1 MRLEKITLKTFTDE
15 SGSLTPVELKDFV
28 DWPVKRIYY
37 LTDVKGSRGG
47 HCVKGEKKIYICQ
60 KGAVKCRFHDGG
72 VSGKKLASARDANA
86 STDWVS
92 FELRGP
98 SEGVLMEGDYYR
110 DFYEFEPGTVLLAVS
125 SVNYDPKDY
134 IYDLNEFIEWR
145 KKS

>member
-15 SGSLTPVELKDFV
+15 RGSLTPVELRDFV
-28 DWPVKRIYY
+28 DWPVARVYY
-37 LTDVKGSRGG
+37 LTDVTGSRGG

-60 KGAVKCRFHDGG
+60 KGVAKCRFHDGG
-72 VSGKKLASARDANA
+72 VGGKSG
-86 STDWVS
+86 WQE
-92 FELRGP
+92 FELKGP
-98 SEGVLMEGDYYR
+98 SDGVLMEGDYYR
-110 DFYEFEPGTVLLAVS
+110 EFHEFAPGTVLLAVS